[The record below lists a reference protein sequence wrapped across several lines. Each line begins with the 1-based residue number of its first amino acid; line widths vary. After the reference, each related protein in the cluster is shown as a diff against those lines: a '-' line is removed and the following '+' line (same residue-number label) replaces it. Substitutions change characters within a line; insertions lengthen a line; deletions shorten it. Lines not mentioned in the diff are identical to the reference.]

1 MAKTVDEILSS
12 VMENEELMNKIKDAV
27 KGGDGDS
34 SSLES
39 VISLISPITQDKGEK
54 SYKDDE
60 ISSQDTVKTDSQNM
74 QEGKT
79 SVISSLGEIISRNT
93 PLLCALKPYLSK
105 EKCQLIDNIVRIS
118 KISGVL
124 DLI

>member
-1 MAKTVDEILSS
+1 MAKAVDEILSS
-12 VMENEELMNKIKDAV
+12 VMKNEELMNKIKDTV

-34 SSLES
+34 STLES
-39 VISLISPITQDKGEK
+39 VISLITPFAEDKNEDTDK
-54 SYKDDE
+54 K
-60 ISSQDTVKTDSQNM
+60 DTVNSKDVIEADLQNT
-74 QEGKT
+74 QGKA
-79 SVISSLGEIISRNT
+79 SIISSLGEMISRNA

-105 EKCQLIDNIVRIS
+105 EKCQLIDNILRIS